1 MPAALLPNSRAPPI
15 WRTKLCSVAVASALI
30 LAAEAASLLGG
41 AATIACTAI
50 RISHSARM
58 AFMSLN
64 PSRLSARVSSNK
76 QLYAHRDNAN
86 QKSEGTFSLI
96 DETEMPKPRQ
106 RACLEQG
113 LKLDLNKLTRQGLMR
128 RGAKVGPR
136 IINRWTYSYTGEEIA
151 RGCRHCEHGR
161 QIRGLAED
169 LNRKPGTADNRT
181 WSHPASNGE
190 RDLTL
195 PTLRMR
201 SVRAH
206 PLGGHVVGC
215 LFTSVALMSRDTTS
229 RVHR

>member
-1 MPAALLPNSRAPPI
+1 
-15 WRTKLCSVAVASALI
+15 
-30 LAAEAASLLGG
+30 
-41 AATIACTAI
+41 
-50 RISHSARM
+50 
-58 AFMSLN
+58 MSLN

-86 QKSEGTFSLI
+86 QKSEGSFSLI

-128 RGAKVGPR
+128 RGAKVGRR

-169 LNRKPGTADNRT
+169 PNQKPRPVDRPSPSASTFRWTPMVLRVPCHTSTLFGVVDASGRDALLQPPNTAK
-181 WSHPASNGE
+181 AS
-190 RDLTL
+190 RL
-195 PTLRMR
+195 
-201 SVRAH
+201 
-206 PLGGHVVGC
+206 
-215 LFTSVALMSRDTTS
+215 LFTIWNTRRSGTPQSIQNQIAIDRQS
-229 RVHR
+229 